1 VESAESVK
9 TAVSGL
15 APFVLAFAVIASV
28 VEPAPA
34 GIVTATGMS
43 PWGRR

>member
-1 VESAESVK
+1 VEFEAIVK

-15 APFVLAFAVIASV
+15 AFVELPFAVMGRRALD
-28 VEPAPA
+28 EPA
-34 GIVTATGMS
+34 GMVIETGMS